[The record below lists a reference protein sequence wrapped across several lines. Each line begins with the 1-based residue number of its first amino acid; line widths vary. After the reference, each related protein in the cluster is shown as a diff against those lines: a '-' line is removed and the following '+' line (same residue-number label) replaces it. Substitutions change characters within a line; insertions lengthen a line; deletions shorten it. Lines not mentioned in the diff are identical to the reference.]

1 MGLED
6 QCRKQDPVDTAV
18 DRVVKDM
25 RFHNSAAAAE
35 EVENFWMQHHGD
47 KEWNAFINELN
58 AREEKDPKLK
68 ALFDDF
74 HISFTEK
81 DGDATSLE
89 VEYMDHGIHRDDNLN
104 TTMLSDLMS
113 HLPDP
118 SDPPGRH
125 GDIVPI
131 PPTGHNGDIVPIPPN
146 PYPGHLTPHNGGKET
161 QS

>member
-6 QCRKQDPVDTAV
+6 QCRKQDPVDSAV
-18 DRVVKDM
+18 DAVVKDM
-25 RFHNSAAAAE
+25 RLHHTAAAAAE
-35 EVENFWMQHHGD
+35 VESFWMEHHGD

-89 VEYMDHGIHRDDNLN
+89 VDYVDQGIHRDDHLN
-104 TTMLSDLMS
+104 TTALSDLLS
-113 HLPDP
+113 HLQDP
-118 SDPPGRH
+118 VLPGGKAPFGGDQMLPVQPETFPPGNAM
-125 GDIVPI
+125 PS
-131 PPTGHNGDIVPIPPN
+131 PPSAISN
-146 PYPGHLTPHNGGKET
+146 
-161 QS
+161 